1 MKRLP
6 LGKVVLTLAALYPPI
21 GAFAMDWN
29 ETHLYNPRWSGHA
42 KFHDAQT
49 LSLSAQCAALT
60 LWQVW
65 RPGPDSRSRLNWTA
79 LLVGLLPAYDRAGLA
94 VDLGLAGGGDA
105 TEDGRD
111 DARFLLVQVS
121 GEVGGDGL
129 RVRLLHARER
139 LESCRSHRGHHA
151 ATVVVSSRPGHQT
164 GVLELD
170 DAAGEPAAAEKY
182 LFCQLRH
189 PDPVAGSEPDLD
201 QDVVP
206 RQRHAAVAT

>member
-79 LLVGLLPAYDRAGLA
+79 LLASIFVASQAPAILFPGTAWSDPETPIQPTRKLGIPINQLTIETGILGPLLGIGYALERRRLRRTRAW
-94 VDLGLAGGGDA
+94 
-105 TEDGRD
+105 
-111 DARFLLVQVS
+111 S
-121 GEVGGDGL
+121 
-129 RVRLLHARER
+129 
-139 LESCRSHRGHHA
+139 
-151 ATVVVSSRPGHQT
+151 
-164 GVLELD
+164 
-170 DAAGEPAAAEKY
+170 
-182 LFCQLRH
+182 
-189 PDPVAGSEPDLD
+189 
-201 QDVVP
+201 
-206 RQRHAAVAT
+206 